1 LSPPNCPE
9 FIFEQGQP
17 WSTDDRLK
25 WMKMLVLAFDLAYG
39 ESDGVMEITKEGGAA
54 KQ

>member
-1 LSPPNCPE
+1 
-9 FIFEQGQP
+9 
-17 WSTDDRLK
+17 
-25 WMKMLVLAFDLAYG
+25 MKMLVLAFDLAYG